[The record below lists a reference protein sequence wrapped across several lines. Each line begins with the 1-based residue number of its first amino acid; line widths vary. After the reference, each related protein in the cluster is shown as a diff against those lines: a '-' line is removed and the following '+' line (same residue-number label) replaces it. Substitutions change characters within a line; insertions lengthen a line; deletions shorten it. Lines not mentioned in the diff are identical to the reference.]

1 MLLWPHE
8 YFETRWAL
16 FLVSFIHFELRVITR
31 ASAFRL
37 LAPLQTVQ
45 TGVTC
50 ALHFAL
56 CAHSSGL
63 VRIRFRCVCCVSH
76 SSIESMH
83 SFFQCSTD
91 GWPSN
96 ALCDSAFS
104 ASWISS
110 ASLSPVALALF
121 LALSF
126 CSVIQSFRGHGF
138 QGFAPSRF
146 VLLFGHVVHASH

>member
-8 YFETRWAL
+8 YFEARWAL
-16 FLVSFIHFELRVITR
+16 FFVSFIHFELRVITQ

-45 TGVTC
+45 TGATC
-50 ALHFAL
+50 ALRFAL

-63 VRIRFRCVCCVSH
+63 VRIRFRCVYRVSH
-76 SSIESMH
+76 SSVESMH

-104 ASWISS
+104 ASWISF
-110 ASLSPVALALF
+110 ASLSRLVSCLIL
-121 LALSF
+121 L
-126 CSVIQSFRGHGF
+126 CVTQSFRGRGF
-138 QGFAPSRF
+138 QGFAQ
-146 VLLFGHVVHASH
+146 GSHFWGICP